1 MNPSPTQPLC
11 THKQSRKIESMR
23 TQKEPPKLLPHVTN
37 EFVSPH
43 CHCHLINSQGK
54 QSRCLHRNR
63 PQSAFSGDE
72 WIRQPPQPLLTH
84 KESRK
89 TESLPTKK
97 KTLKLLSQVT
107 NGFVSPHSPCVLINT
122 QGKLSRCPLRNSPQ
136 NCFHNLRM
144 DSSAHTA
151 PVDS

>member
-1 MNPSPTQPLC
+1 MDSSPTQPLC

-23 TQKEPPKLLPHVTN
+23 TEKEPPKLLSQVTN
-37 EFVSPH
+37 GFVSPH
-43 CHCHLINSQGK
+43 WPYRLINIQGK
-54 QSRCLHRNR
+54 LSRCLHKNR

-107 NGFVSPHSPCVLINT
+107 NGFVSPHSPCVLINS
-122 QGKLSRCPLRNSPQ
+122 QGKLSRSPLRNSPR
-136 NCFHNLRM
+136 NCFQR
-144 DSSAHTA
+144 
-151 PVDS
+151 